1 MVHIMDLAQARPAHI
16 TVVVPPHL
24 PHYHGTLDATTIGA
38 SGVWLPGT
46 HFIWPTIWHLKWPP
60 DIELAVPE
68 ERLSMADCESGAYFV
83 QECLLDHL
91 LNGQVARVSTHN
103 FSDNTPMVG
112 LITHHTSGG
121 ESPFTEE
128 MLHCLGIRQLIT
140 GRGPPDCT
148 HWPGKE
154 NLMGGIPLR
163 SFKEGFPK
171 GMDDQ
176 FLAHFTSRF
185 PLPTPSMPN
194 SQPGSWKLVIPP
206 SGRIAAVISLL
217 QKAPDMSK
225 DPAATIGN
233 SGYAI
238 PRLITR
244 TLASSTYKE
253 NPTAWSKSSCSWPLL
268 DPSDKVNSTVADL
281 LLLWSSRLCYK
292 KSPGS
297 WTVGGLATL
306 GAALWDSPSWMHPVQ
321 T

>member
-1 MVHIMDLAQARPAHI
+1 MKKPV
-16 TVVVPPHL
+16 
-24 PHYHGTLDATTIGA
+24 
-38 SGVWLPGT
+38 
-46 HFIWPTIWHLKWPP
+46 IWVT
-60 DIELAVPE
+60 DV
-68 ERLSMADCESGAYFV
+68 V

-91 LNGQVARVSTHN
+91 LKGQVAGVSTHN
-103 FSDNTPMVG
+103 FLDNTPMVG
-112 LITHHTSGG
+112 RITCHTSRG

-128 MLHCLGIRQLIT
+128 MLHCLGIWQLIT
-140 GRGPPDCT
+140 GRGPADCT

-154 NLMGGIPLR
+154 NLMGNIPSR
-163 SFKEGFPK
+163 SFQEGFPK